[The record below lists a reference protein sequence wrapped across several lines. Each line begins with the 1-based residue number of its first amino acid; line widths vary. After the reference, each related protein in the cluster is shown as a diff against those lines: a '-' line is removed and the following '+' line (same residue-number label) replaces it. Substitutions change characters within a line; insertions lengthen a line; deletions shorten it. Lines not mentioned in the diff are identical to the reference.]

1 MNLQSAFAAAY
12 HALGYDLEVDYGRPP
27 EIPLEEEW
35 ANRAEVIL
43 RAAGRR
49 V

>member
-1 MNLQSAFAAAY
+1 MNLQSAFAAVY
-12 HALGYDLEVDYGRPP
+12 DALGYDLEVDYGRPP